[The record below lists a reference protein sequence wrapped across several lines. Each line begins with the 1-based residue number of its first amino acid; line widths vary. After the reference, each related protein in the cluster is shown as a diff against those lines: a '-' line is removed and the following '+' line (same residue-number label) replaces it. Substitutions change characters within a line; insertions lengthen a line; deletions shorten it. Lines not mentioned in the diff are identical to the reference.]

1 MILPK
6 GKWPDEGKVIA
17 GMLLAIRT
25 QIALTQEEYL
35 KSAA

>member
-17 GMLLAIRT
+17 GMLLAIRN

>member
-6 GKWPDEGKVIA
+6 DKRPDEGKVIT
-17 GMLLAIRT
+17 GMLLAIRN
-25 QIALTQEEYL
+25 QITLTQEEYL